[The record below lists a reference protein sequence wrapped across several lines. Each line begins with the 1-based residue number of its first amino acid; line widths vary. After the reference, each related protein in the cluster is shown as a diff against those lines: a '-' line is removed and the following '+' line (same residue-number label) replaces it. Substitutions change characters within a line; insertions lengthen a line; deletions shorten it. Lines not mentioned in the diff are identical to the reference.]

1 MMPRSD
7 HLLTVFSCTLR
18 ISAACLVV
26 NNLGTATL
34 ICAII
39 TTLPASTINVTEL
52 TVFCQ
57 DEVTWKFEMINTT
70 YTPIEWF
77 GDSIKILDQTLLP
90 FEETYLQISDY
101 REMVTAI
108 NLLRVRGA
116 PLIGVS
122 AAYGIALGALKI
134 DYSKRNC
141 WDELN
146 EVVGAIRS
154 TRPTARN
161 LFMAVERMENI
172 IDRERQPAI
181 LKQALVSEA
190 ASIHNE
196 EIEYSRLISQYGS
209 KLIIDN
215 DTILTHCNAGPLATA
230 GYGTAL
236 GIVIQAFFDGKKLEV
251 LVDETRPLLQGSRLT
266 AWELKKNNIPFKL
279 ITDSMA
285 GYFMKQGKVNAVIVG
300 ADRIAANGDTANKIG
315 TYSLSVLAKAHGIP
329 FYFAAPTSTIDMNT
343 NSGMEIVIEERKPE
357 EITNIRGIRIA
368 PENIAVANPAFDITP
383 QKYITAI
390 VTERGIIK
398 RPFRQ
403 NIAALFNG

>member
-1 MMPRSD
+1 
-7 HLLTVFSCTLR
+7 
-18 ISAACLVV
+18 
-26 NNLGTATL
+26 
-34 ICAII
+34 
-39 TTLPASTINVTEL
+39 
-52 TVFCQ
+52 
-57 DEVTWKFEMINTT
+57 MINTT
-70 YTPIEWF
+70 YTPIEWL
-77 GDSIKILDQTLLP
+77 GDSVKILDQTLLP
-90 FEETYLQISDY
+90 FEETYLLISDY
-101 REMVTAI
+101 REMASAI
-108 NLLRVRGA
+108 NLLQVRGA

-134 DYSKRNC
+134 NYSKRNC
-141 WDELN
+141 WDRLKK
-146 EVVGAIRS
+146 VVSTIRS

-172 IDRERQPAI
+172 IERELQPAVM
-181 LKQALVSEA
+181 KQTLVSEA
-190 ASIHNE
+190 VTIHKE

-209 KLIIDN
+209 DLVTDN
-215 DTILTHCNAGPLATA
+215 DVILTHCNTGPLATT

-236 GIVIQAFFDGKKLEV
+236 GIIIQAFFDGKKLDV

-285 GYFMKQGKVNAVIVG
+285 GYFMKQGKVNSVIVG

-329 FYFAAPTSTIDMNT
+329 FYFAAPTSTIDMT
-343 NSGMEIVIEERKPE
+343 INSGMEIVIEERKPE
-357 EITNIRGIRIA
+357 EITNIRGIRIT
-368 PENIAVANPAFDITP
+368 PEGIAVANPAFDVTP
-383 QKYITAI
+383 QKYVTAI

-403 NIAALFNG
+403 NIATLFNS

>member
-1 MMPRSD
+1 
-7 HLLTVFSCTLR
+7 
-18 ISAACLVV
+18 
-26 NNLGTATL
+26 
-34 ICAII
+34 
-39 TTLPASTINVTEL
+39 
-52 TVFCQ
+52 
-57 DEVTWKFEMINTT
+57 MINTT
-70 YTPIEWF
+70 YTPIEWL

-90 FEETYLQISDY
+90 FEETYLQIFDY

-141 WDELN
+141 WDELDK
-146 EVVGAIRS
+146 VVGAIRS

-161 LFMAVERMENI
+161 LFMAVERMGNI
-172 IDRERQPAI
+172 IERERLPAI

-190 ASIHNE
+190 VSIHNE

-209 KLIIDN
+209 DLVADG
-215 DTILTHCNAGPLATA
+215 DTILTHCNSGPLATA

-236 GIVIQAFFDGKKLEV
+236 GIVIQAFLNGKKLDV

-285 GYFMKQGKVNAVIVG
+285 GYFMKQGKVKSVIVG

-329 FYFAAPTSTIDMNT
+329 FYFAAPTSTIDT
-343 NSGMEIVIEERKPE
+343 KINSGMEIVIEERKPE

-368 PENIAVANPAFDITP
+368 PENITVANPAFDVTP
-383 QKYITAI
+383 QKHITAI

-398 RPFRQ
+398 RPFRR
-403 NIAALFNG
+403 NIAALFNS